1 MKTYIYGAGNI
12 ALHIIAKM
20 KEYEEEITGFIDS
33 YKKGEYE
40 GYPIVLL
47 EDVEK
52 DSNVVI
58 SVLNTNSILEIYQ
71 KLRQAGISNIY
82 WFYDATQKDIKYDNA
97 GFLGKECLNLS
108 GWGDVVMPH
117 IELHIS
123 DKCNLNCK
131 GCTHF
136 SPLFE
141 DVGAVLEK
149 KMADIRQLKKMFSD
163 IFRIDILG
171 GEPLLNPQLKEYVV
185 ELRRE
190 LPNTFIQIYTNGLLI
205 PKLGKDVLQAIHD
218 YNIGVSVSEYYP
230 THQMIDRIT
239 KCLNQ
244 YGIRYRIA
252 EYDGKQLFNKPI
264 SISEN
269 SKYPKK
275 CISNGCITINDGLIA
290 RCPTLMYISR
300 FNEYFDQ
307 KLPTDG
313 IYRIS
318 DYNNGKELLD
328 DMKRE
333 VPLCKHCIECD
344 MEWSVC
350 GSQKQ
355 MKDFAVED

>member
-20 KEYEEEITGFIDS
+20 EKYKEEITGFIDS
-33 YKKGEYE
+33 YKTGEYE
-40 GYPIVLL
+40 GYPIILL

-71 KLRQAGISNIY
+71 KLRLAGVSNIY
-82 WFYDATQKDIKYDNA
+82 WFYDTIQNDANNDNL
-97 GFLGKECLNLS
+97 GFLQKECLNLS
-108 GWGDVVMPH
+108 GWGDVIMPH

-123 DKCNLNCK
+123 DKCNLNCR

-136 SPLFE
+136 SPLFD
-141 DVGAVLEK
+141 DVGAVLEN
-149 KMADIRQLKKMFSD
+149 KMADIKQLKKIFSA
-163 IFRIDILG
+163 ILRIDVLG
-171 GEPLLNPQLKEYVV
+171 GEPLLNPQLKEYIV

-190 LPNTFIQIYTNGLLI
+190 LPKTFIQIYTNGLLI
-205 PKLGKDVLQAIHD
+205 PRLDKDVLQAIHD
-218 YNIGVSVSEYYP
+218 YNIGVSISEYYP
-230 THQMIDRIT
+230 THQMIDKIT
-239 KCLNQ
+239 SCLNQ

-290 RCPTLMYISR
+290 RCPTLMYISK
-300 FNEYFDQ
+300 FNNYFNQ

-318 DYNNGKELLD
+318 DYNDGKELLD
-328 DMKRE
+328 DMKQE

-344 MEWSVC
+344 MKWSVC
-350 GSQKQ
+350 GLQKQ
-355 MKDFAVED
+355 LEDFAVED